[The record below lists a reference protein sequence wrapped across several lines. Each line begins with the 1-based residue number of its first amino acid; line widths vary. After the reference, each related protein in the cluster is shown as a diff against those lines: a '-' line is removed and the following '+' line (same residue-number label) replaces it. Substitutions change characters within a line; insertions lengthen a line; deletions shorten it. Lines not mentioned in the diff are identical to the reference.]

1 MTDLLVEHFPE
12 VVDIEFTARMEEQL
26 DEVAAGTNEW
36 VPMVRAFWDPFSL
49 QIAEGRANIAKQV
62 ELTDIVCPISG
73 DLLVK
78 RFGRNG
84 WFLGCSGY
92 PECKYTAPLPG
103 EEAEAAA
110 LPGVGEECPP
120 VWAGASRRAH
130 GQIWTVRGL

>member
-36 VPMVRAFWDPFSL
+36 VPMVRAFWDPFSVK
-49 QIAEGRANIAKQV
+49 IAEGKANIAKQV

-73 DLLVK
+73 DLMVK

-84 WFLGCSGY
+84 WFLGCSAY
-92 PECKYTAPLPG
+92 PECKHTMPLP
-103 EEAEAAA
+103 EQEAEAAA
-110 LPGVGEECPP
+110 LPGRGGGVPALRAGPP
-120 VWAGASRRAH
+120 GGAHRPLRP
-130 GQIWTVRGL
+130 VRGL